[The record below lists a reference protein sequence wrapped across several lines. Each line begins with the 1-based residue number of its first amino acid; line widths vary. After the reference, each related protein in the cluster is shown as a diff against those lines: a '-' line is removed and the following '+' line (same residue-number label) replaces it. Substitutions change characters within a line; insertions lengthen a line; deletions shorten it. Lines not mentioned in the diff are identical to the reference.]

1 MNIKR
6 RILQEFESYLG
17 VFPVTGVIGPR
28 QVGKT
33 TLTKQLA
40 LDASFE
46 YIDLENL
53 ANRERLSDPALYFA
67 QFESKNFILDEIQ
80 FMPELFPALRGI
92 IDQSRRP
99 GRFIILGSA
108 SPEII
113 SKSSESL
120 AGRIGYL
127 ELTPFLLSEINSLDK
142 LWLRGGFPL
151 SYLANSD
158 QNSLLWRRN
167 FVSTYIQRDLAQLGL
182 QTDAQIMERFWYILA
197 SAQSNLLNIE
207 NLSRSLDVSRF
218 TVNRYINFLEGAFML
233 RLLRPWYT
241 NTNKRLIKSPKLYI
255 RDSGL
260 LHSLLGLE
268 TIDSLLNHIQ
278 LGSSWEGF
286 VVEQISNSL
295 SISFRSFFYRTVQG
309 AESDMIL
316 EKNGKIVAAIEI
328 KHSTRPKLSKG
339 FGIAMVDTKAPHGYL
354 IGKSPDTYK
363 IEKNITVTNLTT
375 FLKDILPSL

>member
-1 MNIKR
+1 M
-6 RILQEFESYLG
+6 
-17 VFPVTGVIGPR
+17 V
-28 QVGKT
+28 
-33 TLTKQLA
+33 

-328 KHSTRPKLSKG
+328 KHSTRPKLWILRPKFTTIS
-339 FGIAMVDTKAPHGYL
+339 AQSLPL
-354 IGKSPDTYK
+354 IWTCCS
-363 IEKNITVTNLTT
+363 
-375 FLKDILPSL
+375 

>member
-1 MNIKR
+1 
-6 RILQEFESYLG
+6 
-17 VFPVTGVIGPR
+17 
-28 QVGKT
+28 
-33 TLTKQLA
+33 
-40 LDASFE
+40 
-46 YIDLENL
+46 
-53 ANRERLSDPALYFA
+53 
-67 QFESKNFILDEIQ
+67 
-80 FMPELFPALRGI
+80 
-92 IDQSRRP
+92 
-99 GRFIILGSA
+99 
-108 SPEII
+108 
-113 SKSSESL
+113 
-120 AGRIGYL
+120 
-127 ELTPFLLSEINSLDK
+127 
-142 LWLRGGFPL
+142 
-151 SYLANSD
+151 
-158 QNSLLWRRN
+158 
-167 FVSTYIQRDLAQLGL
+167 
-182 QTDAQIMERFWYILA
+182 MERFWYILA